1 LNGEIILKSQKEHV
15 LDRKLM
21 NMLSGKAKQT
31 AELLILDSEIEVLQA
46 YANDVSIKRLGL
58 NDHGPVHM
66 KTVAINAMNMSEL
79 LHNAGIKFNL
89 EMEDVGT
96 YEDSQVA
103 ILLAAYLHDIGMS
116 IGRERHEQMSAIQAI
131 SILQRLLE
139 NVYPNDLEKQII
151 LRSLALEGIVGHMA
165 TQKIYSLEAG
175 IILISDGCDMRKGR
189 ARIPL
194 LLHAEARIGDIHKYS
209 AASIENVI
217 ISKGDKRPIKIFVEM
232 SSPVGFFQVEEVLY
246 HKIDSSPVKSY
257 IELCAGVIGG
267 EVKVYL

>member
-1 LNGEIILKSQKEHV
+1 MKSQKEYV
-15 LDRKLM
+15 LNRQLM

-31 AELLILDSEIEVLQA
+31 AEILINDPEIEALQA
-46 YANDVSIKRLGL
+46 YANNVAIKRLGY

-66 KTVAINAMNMSEL
+66 KTVAINAMNMAVL
-79 LHNAGIKFNL
+79 LHDAGIRFNL
-89 EMEDVGT
+89 ETEESGT

-131 SILQRLLE
+131 PILKRLLE
-139 NVYPNDLEKQII
+139 KIYPDNLEKQVI
-151 LRSLALEGIVGHMA
+151 LRALALEGIVGHMA

-175 IILISDGCDMRKGR
+175 IILISDGCDMQKGR

-194 LLHAEARIGDIHKYS
+194 LIHAEARIGDIHKYS
-209 AASIENVI
+209 AASIEKVV
-217 ISKGDKRPIKIFVEM
+217 ISKGDKRPIKIYVEM

-257 IELCAGVIGG
+257 IELWAGVTGG
-267 EVKVYL
+267 EVKVYI